1 MGTLTAPSGLAPATR
16 RLGRGLLDL
25 VLPPLCLACR
35 RPVEENGALCAGC
48 WSEVTFIAPSHCA
61 VCGFPFEY
69 DPGDD
74 AVCAACAGSPPAYDR
89 ARAVLRYDDA
99 SRSLVLGFKH
109 GDQTYA
115 APAFGR
121 WLARGGA
128 ALAATADVLVPV
140 PLHRFRL
147 MRRRYNQ
154 AMLLARRVGRECGVL
169 VDPDLLVRRR
179 PTATQGRLS
188 PSARRRNVQGAFTLR
203 PGAAGRIDGRHVL
216 LLDDVLTTG
225 ATVEECARVLRRGGA
240 AAVDVLTLA
249 RVVRPQS

>member
-1 MGTLTAPSGLAPATR
+1 MQFGPATA
-16 RLGRGLLDL
+16 RLARALLDL

-35 RPVEENGALCAGC
+35 RPVEENGALCADC
-48 WSEVTFIAPSHCA
+48 WSEVTFIAPPHCA
-61 VCGFPFEY
+61 ICGFPFEY
-69 DPGDD
+69 DRGIE
-74 AVCAACAGSPPAYDR
+74 AVCAACAGAPPAYDR

-99 SRSLVLGFKH
+99 SRGLVLGFKH

-128 ALAATADVLVPV
+128 ALVAEADIVAPV

-147 MRRRYNQ
+147 LRRRYNQ
-154 AMLLARRVGRECGVL
+154 AMLLARRVGRDCGVP
-169 VDPDLLVRRR
+169 VDPGLLIRRR
-179 PTATQGRLS
+179 ATASQGRLS
-188 PSARRRNVQGAFTLR
+188 PSARRRNVQGAFALR
-203 PGAAGRIDGRHVL
+203 PDGARQIDGRRVL

-225 ATVEECARVLRRGGA
+225 ATTEECARVLKRAGA

-249 RVVRPQS
+249 RVVRPRS